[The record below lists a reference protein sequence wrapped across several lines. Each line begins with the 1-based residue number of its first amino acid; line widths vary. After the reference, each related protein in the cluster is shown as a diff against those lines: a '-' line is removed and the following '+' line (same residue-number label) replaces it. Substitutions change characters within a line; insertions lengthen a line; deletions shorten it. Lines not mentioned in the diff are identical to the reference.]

1 MSNARIQIKFGKIE
15 RDEPLSIGGDGVMDI
30 LARAGSGDWV
40 KIGYVEVGATRTH
53 EGVWPSEDRYAVN
66 SFDAY
71 LDAWLHVDDAPSVEC
86 FGYAAVKLY
95 RSRHH
100 AVTRWSGSAAAR
112 IRTAAEARRIL
123 RAKIAEALVR

>member
-1 MSNARIQIKFGKIE
+1 MSNARTQIKFGKIE

-40 KIGYVEVGATRTH
+40 KIGYVEVSATRTH

-86 FGYAAVKLY
+86 FGYAAVK
-95 RSRHH
+95 RSRHQ
-100 AVTRWSGSAAAR
+100 AVTRWGGSSAVR
-112 IRTAAEARRIL
+112 IRTAAEAKRIL
-123 RAKIAEALVR
+123 KAKIAEVLAR